1 MGRGVLLVRRKAAV
15 CFSVYIQLV
24 AISLALFHKLFTLPC
39 KLLQPRQM
47 AGKCQWLGLLGWLLL
62 HSSTVDHAVSCL
74 SAVDQRAGKRNPPQE
89 MQNFPRISPCPSGAT
104 SLDGSTET
112 WPSGRRRSPA
122 KGVGP
127 EGSRGFESLR
137 LRHQNLHDSAAPHRA
152 VIARALI
159 VPLIGNSVTPRHG
172 LTSPPPY
179 SRQNFQPTF

>member
-137 LRHQNLHDSAAPHRA
+137 LRHT
-152 VIARALI
+152 
-159 VPLIGNSVTPRHG
+159 PLVSFDKCGPRG
-172 LTSPPPY
+172 MYPPTCPPKDL
-179 SRQNFQPTF
+179 RLDATG